1 MMLGI
6 NRMVNGSVLKK
17 KKKKTKKKKRGAK
30 LILHAIISQATRKLI
45 KNYNWQW
52 FLLIVTKA
60 LLQSLLEN
68 NENIIMPTGAT
79 YIWGICLLVAIYASL
94 LLLGSARTGHQV
106 K

>member
-6 NRMVNGSVLKK
+6 NRMVNGSVPKK
-17 KKKKTKKKKRGAK
+17 KEGRGE
-30 LILHAIISQATRKLI
+30 LILHVIISQATRKLI

-60 LLQSLLEN
+60 LLQSLLGN

-79 YIWGICLLVAIYASL
+79 YIWGICLQVAIYARQLPAINVQVAL
-94 LLLGSARTGHQV
+94 LVICKYMYH
-106 K
+106 

>member
-6 NRMVNGSVLKK
+6 NRMVNGSVPKK
-17 KKKKTKKKKRGAK
+17 KKKKRGAK
-30 LILHAIISQATRKLI
+30 LILHVIISQATRKLI

-79 YIWGICLLVAIYASL
+79 YIWGICLLVAIYASQL
-94 LLLGSARTGHQV
+94 LVGHQV
-106 K
+106 KIKR

>member
-6 NRMVNGSVLKK
+6 NRMVNGSVPKK
-17 KKKKTKKKKRGAK
+17 KKKKRGAK
-30 LILHAIISQATRKLI
+30 LILHVIISQATRKLI

-79 YIWGICLLVAIYASL
+79 YIWGICLLVAIYASQL
-94 LLLGSARTGHQV
+94 LVGSARMGHQV
-106 K
+106 KQDK